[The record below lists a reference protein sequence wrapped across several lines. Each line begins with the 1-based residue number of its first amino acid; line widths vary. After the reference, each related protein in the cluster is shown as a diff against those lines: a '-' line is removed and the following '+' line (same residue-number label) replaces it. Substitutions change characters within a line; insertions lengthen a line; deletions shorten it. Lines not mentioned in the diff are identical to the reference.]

1 VFYLAPE
8 LALGQRFDGRADLY
22 ALGVMLYKWTT
33 GRLPFE
39 ADDPLAVISQH
50 LHAPVVPPRARNPEI
65 PPGFDALVVQLLS
78 KNPQDRPGTATMVLQ
93 TLNSAGLLD
102 REAAPG
108 QELSLL
114 ERIERGRLVGRERE
128 MAEARALWSR
138 VLAVDGQLLLVSGE
152 AGVGKTRLVRELATH
167 VRVLGSR
174 VYVGACYAE
183 GGAPYAPFAQILGQ
197 ALEGSADDGQEVP
210 DSVLAGLLTLVP
222 TLRLDYPQIQPEPRL
237 DDPQAEQQQL
247 FENLTICL
255 AALSSRGPVLLVLE
269 DVHWADSGT
278 LLLLRHLARHTRH
291 RRVMTVVTH
300 RDLSLEEAPALHEM
314 LLDLHRE
321 RLGTQL
327 RLSRLDRQGTEQ
339 LLGVL
344 FAEEITPEFLEG
356 IYRETEGNPFF
367 IEEVCK
373 ALVDS
378 GKLHYQDGLWHRPSV
393 AELGIPQSVRVAIQ
407 SRVGVLP
414 APARETL
421 LLAAVLGREF
431 NLETLAAASDQ
442 DEGTLVDGLE
452 RAERALLIEKLSGEP
467 AGTFGFV
474 HTLIPTTLVECAPAL
489 QRRRLHRCAAAA
501 LEAACPDDSEALAH
515 HYHQAGEAEKAT
527 YHLLRAGDRARR
539 LYAHQEAMDYYR
551 QALDLLKREGDLE
564 QVARTQMKLGLTY
577 HNAFNFKAARQAC
590 QEGFVLWQQVADVAS
605 AESPPPSTH
614 ALRMTMLTATATR
627 ISTERHQPQQE
638 PLDDHVPAEKKLY
651 IPYLSYRRRRRRPP
665 RRRDCPSPFESD
677 CGWAVGGWGGGAC
690 SVC

>member
-1 VFYLAPE
+1 
-8 LALGQRFDGRADLY
+8 
-22 ALGVMLYKWTT
+22 M
-33 GRLPFE
+33 
-39 ADDPLAVISQH
+39 
-50 LHAPVVPPRARNPEI
+50 
-65 PPGFDALVVQLLS
+65 
-78 KNPQDRPGTATMVLQ
+78 
-93 TLNSAGLLD
+93 
-102 REAAPG
+102 
-108 QELSLL
+108 
-114 ERIERGRLVGRERE
+114 
-128 MAEARALWSR
+128 
-138 VLAVDGQLLLVSGE
+138 
-152 AGVGKTRLVRELATH
+152 
-167 VRVLGSR
+167 
-174 VYVGACYAE
+174 
-183 GGAPYAPFAQILGQ
+183 
-197 ALEGSADDGQEVP
+197 
-210 DSVLAGLLTLVP
+210 
-222 TLRLDYPQIQPEPRL
+222 
-237 DDPQAEQQQL
+237 
-247 FENLTICL
+247 
-255 AALSSRGPVLLVLE
+255 
-269 DVHWADSGT
+269 
-278 LLLLRHLARHTRH
+278 
-291 RRVMTVVTH
+291 
-300 RDLSLEEAPALHEM
+300 
-314 LLDLHRE
+314 
-321 RLGTQL
+321 
-327 RLSRLDRQGTEQ
+327 
-339 LLGVL
+339 
-344 FAEEITPEFLEG
+344 
-356 IYRETEGNPFF
+356 
-367 IEEVCK
+367 
-373 ALVDS
+373 DS